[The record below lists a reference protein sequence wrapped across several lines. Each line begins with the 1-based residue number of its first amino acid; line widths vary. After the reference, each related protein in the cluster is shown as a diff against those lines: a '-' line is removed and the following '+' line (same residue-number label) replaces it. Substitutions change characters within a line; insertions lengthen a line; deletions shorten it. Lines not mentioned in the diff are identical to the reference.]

1 MNDFTIIIDSRE
13 QMPYL
18 FIDYPCSTKR
28 RGLSTGDYSIENHE
42 GEICIERKSKSD
54 LYSSLGNGRKRFEK
68 EFSRMRDYG
77 FKALVIE
84 SSLQDTL
91 TPPPRSRMN
100 PNSVYA
106 SIISWGIR
114 YGVHIFFAD
123 NRQLAENL
131 IYQIFDKFIYN
142 KNRKQSKEM

>member
-18 FIDYPCSTKR
+18 FIDYPCQTKR
-28 RGLSTGDYSIENHE
+28 AGLKTGDYSIENHE
-42 GEICIERKSKSD
+42 EEICIERKSKSD

-68 EFSRMRDYG
+68 EFSRMKDYG
-77 FKALVIE
+77 YKALVVE
-84 SSLQDTL
+84 ASLRDIL
-91 TPPPRSRMN
+91 IPPARSRMN

-106 SIISWGIR
+106 SIASWSIR
-114 YGVHIFFAD
+114 YNVCIFFAD
-123 NRQLAENL
+123 SRQLAENL

-142 KNRKQSKEM
+142 KNRKAA